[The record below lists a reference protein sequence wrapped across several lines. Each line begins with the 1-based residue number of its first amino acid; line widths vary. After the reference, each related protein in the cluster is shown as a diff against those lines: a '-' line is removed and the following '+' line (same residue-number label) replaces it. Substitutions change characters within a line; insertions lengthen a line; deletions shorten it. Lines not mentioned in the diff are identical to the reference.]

1 METIQSYLLYF
12 LLKVTADST
21 LGNTT
26 VAELASRFNLMSCAP
41 PLILLVIFRI
51 SCSFVSLL
59 NPLIISVF
67 DLPFV
72 TIGKTGVAVIDA
84 EEFLLGIAATFAAAT
99 FVAIGATEV
108 AAELPGLPKRLVML
122 GFSY

>member
-21 LGNTT
+21 LGNIT
-26 VAELASRFNLMSCAP
+26 VAELASRFNLISCAP
-41 PLILLVIFRI
+41 PLIPLAIFRI

-72 TIGKTGVAVIDA
+72 TIGKTGVAIIDA
-84 EEFLLGIAATFAAAT
+84 GEFLLDIAAVT
-99 FVAIGATEV
+99 FVAVGATEV